1 MVPHRRTLLPLV
13 LAAALSACGGSARY
27 ANDAG
32 PAGSIPVGAAITDN
46 AVNISPSHFGA
57 GLVKLVITNL
67 TDSSQQL
74 IVQSAANGSFKQETA
89 PINPQ
94 DTAQLKADLGP
105 GSYTVSV
112 EDASVRAAKLAVG
125 APRPATVN
133 QLP

>member
-1 MVPHRRTLLPLV
+1 MVPPRRTLLPVV
-13 LAAALSACGGSARY
+13 LAAALSACGGARY
-27 ANDAG
+27 ANNPG
-32 PAGSIPVGAAITDN
+32 PAGSIPVGAAITDS
-46 AVNISPSHFGA
+46 AVNISPNHLGA
-57 GLVKLVITNL
+57 GLVKLVVTNL
-67 TDSSQQL
+67 TGSSQQL
-74 IVQSAANGSFKQETA
+74 IVQSAADGSFKQETA

-125 APRPATVN
+125 APRPAAVN